1 MVNCEFMLER
11 LLIVGLGSIGA
22 RHARLIRKLMPET
35 QIAVFRHQSS
45 QQPPNI
51 EVDLSFTSM
60 DEVRSFRPQAAVIA
74 NPASHHLDMALTLA
88 RQGVHL
94 LVEKPISNKATPR
107 VLELIRICKEQ
118 GLALMTGYNLRF
130 LPSLNVFRD
139 LLLQNKAGKVFSIRA
154 EVGQYL
160 PDWRPDSDY
169 RQTVSAQKKLGGG
182 ILLEL
187 SHEIDYMQWLF
198 GRVDWVKAH
207 IVRHSDLEIDVEDTA
222 YLLLGFGSGEL
233 GRQRVASLNMDFIRH
248 DTTRQC
254 VVIGD
259 QGTLRWNGIEGKV
272 DFFPASGSEWEVI
285 FSDQPERDLT
295 YREEIMH
302 FVSCVKNGEIPKVT
316 GEDGLLTLV
325 VVDAAK
331 KSSEEGKVIYP
342 EDISKS

>member
-1 MVNCEFMLER
+1 MVNREFMFER
-11 LLIVGLGSIGA
+11 FLIVGLGSIGI
-22 RHARLIRKLMPET
+22 RHARLVRKMMPET
-35 QIAVFRHQSS
+35 QIAVFRHQNAL
-45 QQPPNI
+45 PPPDI
-51 EVDLSFTSM
+51 EVDHCFSSIE
-60 DEVRSFRPQAAVIA
+60 EVRHFKPQVAVIA
-74 NPASHHLDMALTLA
+74 NPASHHLDMALALA

-94 LVEKPISNKATPR
+94 LVEKPISNKATR
-107 VLELIRICKEQ
+107 RILELIQVCKEQ

-160 PDWRPDSDY
+160 LDWRPDSDY
-169 RQTVSAQKKLGGG
+169 RQTVSAQEKLGGG
-182 ILLEL
+182 VLLEL
-187 SHEIDYMQWLF
+187 SHEIDYLQWLF

-207 IVRHSDLEIDVEDTA
+207 VDFHSDLEIDSEDTA
-222 YLLLGFGSGEL
+222 YLLLGFESGEL
-233 GRQRVASLNMDFIRH
+233 EAQRVASLNMDFIRH

-259 QGTLRWNGIEGKV
+259 KGTLRWNGVEGKV
-272 DFFPASGSEWEVI
+272 DFFSASGSEWDVI

-316 GEDGLLTLV
+316 GEDGLATLV

-342 EDISKS
+342 EDISKL